1 MKMGR
6 LSAEHNV
13 TLEELFE
20 TAKEAPESE
29 WQVKTH
35 LEKSEWLDNGLAS
48 YSRGIDKVS
57 DVEQVSKHPDT
68 SNTTF
73 EVHQDERMYAN
84 QDDGA
89 KHIQM
94 GNKLWK

>member
-1 MKMGR
+1 
-6 LSAEHNV
+6 
-13 TLEELFE
+13 
-20 TAKEAPESE
+20 
-29 WQVKTH
+29 
-35 LEKSEWLDNGLAS
+35 LDNGLAS

-94 GNKLWK
+94 GNKL